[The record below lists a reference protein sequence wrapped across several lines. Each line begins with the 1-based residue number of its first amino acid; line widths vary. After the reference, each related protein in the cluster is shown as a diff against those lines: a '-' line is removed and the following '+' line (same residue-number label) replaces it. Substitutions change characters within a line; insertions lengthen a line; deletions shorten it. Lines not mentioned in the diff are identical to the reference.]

1 MPKERKHFLRRLIEF
16 RFLFLINLVIILFI
30 SVSLG
35 REFLRNY
42 EIKNDIQQLQA
53 RADSLSAQHIRLTE
67 LNQAI
72 QTEFFLEREAR
83 LKLGMKKPNENVL
96 VVRQPEARVE
106 GVQNGQD
113 GGEVAIDPLH
123 ILEEFEQPEV
133 ANPTR
138 WWYYLFD
145 QSEFNNLP

>member
-1 MPKERKHFLRRLIEF
+1 MPKARKHFLRRLIEF

-30 SVSLG
+30 SISLG

-53 RADSLSAQHIRLTE
+53 RADSLSTQHIHLTE

-72 QTEFFLEREAR
+72 HTEFFLEREAR
-83 LKLGMKKPNENVL
+83 LKLGMKKPNENV
-96 VVRQPEARVE
+96 VVIRQPEARVE
-106 GVQNGQD
+106 GAQVSKT
-113 GGEVAIDPLH
+113 GGELAVDPMYIID
-123 ILEEFEQPEV
+123 EFEHPEV
-133 ANPTR
+133 ANPTK

-145 QSEFNNLP
+145 QSEFKKLP